1 MRIGILITAA
11 SLALIAHGGPAF
23 SQASEEDLLKRF
35 QTHQS
40 THRGLS
46 LAPVTSAGATAAGS
60 AKATQSAASAQPAPA
75 KAASKPAATTVAP
88 ASPAPAPAATA
99 VAPAESVEYVRMP
112 EDSQINIRIE
122 FDLNSASL
130 RPSEFE
136 KLQTLCSA
144 IKRSDV
150 RLFHIFGH
158 TDASGSDAYNLNL
171 SRLRAEEVRRRM
183 VNDCQIEA
191 SRLRAIGVGEQYLL
205 TPDAPNA
212 AENRRVEFQAV
223 S

>member
-1 MRIGILITAA
+1 MRIRILATVAT
-11 SLALIAHGGPAF
+11 LALVAPLGDVLA
-23 SQASEEDLLKRF
+23 QEASEEDLLKRF
-35 QTHQS
+35 QAHQS

-46 LAPVTSAGATAAGS
+46 LAPVTSAAATAAGS
-60 AKATQSAASAQPAPA
+60 AKATQSASTPAPAKPAQATTVTPAAPAPA
-75 KAASKPAATTVAP
+75 KAA
-88 ASPAPAPAATA
+88 APAA
-99 VAPAESVEYVRMP
+99 PATQAETVEYVRMP
-112 EDSQINIRIE
+112 DDSQINIRIE

-130 RPSEFE
+130 RASEFE

-150 RLFHIFGH
+150 ELFHIFGH

-183 VNDCQIEA
+183 INDCQIEPA
-191 SRLRAIGVGEQYLL
+191 RLRAIGVGEQHLL
-205 TPDAPNA
+205 TPGAPNA
-212 AENRRVEFQAV
+212 AENRRVEFQAI